1 MVKILKDYIENHVE
15 LLRLDA
21 TEKTL
26 KIIGVSVPLLI
37 MTIMGSFFII
47 LLNIGLALM
56 IGKWIDSYALGF
68 FILSGFYLLI
78 MILAYFFRNN
88 IKDAITDKAIEAFL
102 MIKIL

>member
-1 MVKILKDYIENHVE
+1 MVKILKDYLENHVE
-15 LLRLDA
+15 LLRVDA

-88 IKDAITDKAIEAFL
+88 IKDAITDKAIEAFFND
-102 MIKIL
+102 

>member
-1 MVKILKDYIENHVE
+1 MIKILKDYIENHVE

-37 MTIMGSFFII
+37 ITVMGSFFII

-56 IGKWIDSYALGF
+56 IGKWIESYALGF
-68 FILSGFYLLI
+68 FILSGFYLLMI
-78 MILAYFFRNN
+78 ILAYLFRHQ
-88 IKDAITDKAIEAFL
+88 IKDAITNKAIEAFFND
-102 MIKIL
+102 